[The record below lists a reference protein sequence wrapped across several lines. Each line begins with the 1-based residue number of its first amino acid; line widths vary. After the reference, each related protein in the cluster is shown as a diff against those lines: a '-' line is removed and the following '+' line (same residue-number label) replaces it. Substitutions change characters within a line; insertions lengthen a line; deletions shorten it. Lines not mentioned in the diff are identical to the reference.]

1 MPSLV
6 AEIGEVL
13 EIHMR
18 KAGLIQDEELSEAH
32 LALLAEKRAELEHS
46 ATANGDLATDSSFPP
61 GAQLCMKCH
70 TTAMVLMDGCM
81 TCLNCGESKC
91 G

>member
-1 MPSLV
+1 MV

-18 KAGLIQDEELSEAH
+18 KAGLIKDEELSEAH
-32 LALLAEKRAELEHS
+32 QALIAEKRAALEDGAANADS
-46 ATANGDLATDSSFPP
+46 AARDSSFPP
-61 GAQLCMKCH
+61 GAQLCKKCN

-81 TCLNCGESKC
+81 TCLNCGDSKC